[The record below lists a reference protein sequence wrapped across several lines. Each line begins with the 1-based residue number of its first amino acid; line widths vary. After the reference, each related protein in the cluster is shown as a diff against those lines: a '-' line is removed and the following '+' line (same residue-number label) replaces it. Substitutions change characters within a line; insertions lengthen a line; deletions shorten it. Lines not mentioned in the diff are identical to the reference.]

1 MDCVINFRKII
12 SFLGEV
18 LRTTSVT
25 STAASTISEAADK
38 PTPVLATVATQA
50 ITPTTCSVSQAV
62 SVTSTASITTTV
74 PAITVPAAPKTTV
87 KLKVGFFHEIF

>member
-1 MDCVINFRKII
+1 M
-12 SFLGEV
+12 
-18 LRTTSVT
+18 T

-38 PTPVLATVATQA
+38 PTQVLAAIASTQA
-50 ITPTTCSVSQAV
+50 ITPTTCSVSQAI